1 MIIATAGHVD
11 HGKTSL
17 VKALTGQETDRTAEE
32 QRRGMSIELGYAYWS
47 SGSGTS
53 IDLVD
58 VPGHARFMRTLIAGV
73 GCVDAAILVVAAD
86 EGIMPQTVEHVRLL
100 SLLGVRQVVPVITRS
115 TKAGSVQQSE
125 VKNAITQLLTD
136 SGFGPTNAHLVD
148 SIDGTGIGELRRV
161 LEDLADDAPSPPT
174 DLLPR
179 FLIDRHFK
187 KPGAGDVVTGTLVQG
202 VLRSGDTLRLSSTG
216 EMVRPRSFQ
225 VHHSATDQVS
235 AGQRCAIS
243 LGSTGIDGLER
254 GVQLLAPALYQ
265 PTQRFDARIEL
276 IASRVPRALQ
286 LHLHGSITGARIV
299 SLKASDSTQPL
310 YTQCVLDQP
319 VCCRNGDRFVLRDPA
334 SQALIGGGTIVDP
347 YAPDKGRHRP
357 ERVMTLNA
365 LDQSAPEQTLVALLR
380 ESLSGVDLQRFALTF
395 HVAVSQLESSLDAI
409 GQQLPLARKGLWATT
424 AARRDD
430 IEQALLEGVSAHH
443 ADHPTHRGIAITEL
457 ARSLQSLAKADAYNY
472 CLRNCLEQ
480 KQLNLAGHLLS
491 LPGFVAELDKE
502 SSVWLNRLEPYFT
515 ACAPRPPIIGELMQ
529 GLQIDREELLAGLG
543 SLVKKGL
550 LVFLGRNRYLFP
562 ETVDILLQHTREV
575 AQQHSSGLID
585 TAAFRDRSGI
595 GRNHSVAVLEYFDR
609 VGLTRQTVAGR
620 ILANE

>member
-17 VKALTGQETDRTAEE
+17 VKALTGQDTDRTAEE

-73 GCVDAAILVVAAD
+73 GCVDAAILIVAAD

-100 SLLGVRQVVPVITRS
+100 SLLGVRPVVPVITRCGK
-115 TKAGSVQQSE
+115 TD
-125 VKNAITQLLTD
+125 QLQAELTAETVIRLLSD
-136 SGFGPTNAHLVD
+136 SGFEPTKTHLVD
-148 SIDGTGIGELRRV
+148 SISGTGIAELRRA
-161 LEDLADDAPSPPT
+161 LEKLADDCPSPPSG
-174 DLLPR
+174 LLAR

-187 KPGAGDVVTGTLVQG
+187 KPGSGDVVTGTLVQG
-202 VLRSGDTLRLSSTG
+202 VLSTGDTLRLSSTG
-216 EMVRPRSFQ
+216 ETIRLRAFQ
-225 VHHSATDQVS
+225 VHHVPTDQVA
-235 AGQRCAIS
+235 AGQRCAIT
-243 LGSTGIDGLER
+243 LGSAGIDRLER
-254 GVQLLAPALYQ
+254 GTQLLAPALYQ
-265 PTQRFDARIEL
+265 PTQRFDARIEI
-276 IASRVPRALQ
+276 IAAKVPRTLQ
-286 LHLHGSITGARIV
+286 LHLHGSVTAARLV
-299 SLKASDSTQPL
+299 PLKASDNTQPL

-334 SQALIGGGTIVDP
+334 SQALIGSGTIVDP
-347 YAPDKGRHRP
+347 YAPDKGRHRLA
-357 ERVMTLNA
+357 RVTALTA
-365 LDQSAPEQTLVALLR
+365 LDHSAPKQALAALLR
-380 ESLSGVDLQRFALTF
+380 ESESGVDLQRFALTF
-395 HVAVSQLESSLDAI
+395 HLPASQVESLLNAI
-409 GQQLPLARKGLWATT
+409 GPKLPLARKGPWATT

-430 IEQALLEGVSAHH
+430 IEQAMLAGVAAYHAHQ
-443 ADHPTHRGIAITEL
+443 PTHSGIAITDL
-457 ARSLQSLAKADAYNY
+457 AGSLRLPAKTEIYSY

-480 KQLNLAGHLLS
+480 KKLNQTGHLLS

-515 ACAPRPPIIGELMQ
+515 ACAPRPPIIGELMHR
-529 GLQIDREELLAGLG
+529 LQIDREELLAGLG

-550 LVFLGRNRYLFP
+550 LLFIGRNRYLFP
-562 ETVDILLQHTREV
+562 VTVDTLLQHAREV
-575 AQQHSSGLID
+575 AQQHTGCID

-609 VGLTRQTVAGR
+609 VGITRQTVAGR
-620 ILANE
+620 IIANG